1 MKYSKL
7 ICILCLLMLCSCS
20 NKNNNQEKKP
30 FGAEDINYEDIEK
43 LGNEGPL
50 IESEHKENVAPFS
63 DMVSTSEVGPSRS
76 TNTNNQNA
84 PMADMDEEPDYGGI
98 PIVTKAQVRDVEV
111 ESETNESE

>member
-1 MKYSKL
+1 MKYTKI
-7 ICILCLLMLCSCS
+7 ICVLCLLVLCSC
-20 NKNNNQEKKP
+20 NNNSKQEKKP

-43 LGNEGPL
+43 LSKDGPS

-76 TNTNNQNA
+76 NNTSDQNA

-98 PIVTKAQVRDVEV
+98 PIVTKERIRDV